1 MLNLRWRILR
11 YETHPAAM
19 NMAIDEAIAEMLS
32 YNEASP
38 TIRFYG
44 WNPGAVSIGCFQSL
58 EDEVDVERCKEL
70 GVDIVRRRTGGGAV
84 YHDKDGELTYS
95 VICPEAM
102 LDKDINAAY
111 RQICGWVVKGLKMVG
126 ITAEFQPIND
136 ITVNGKKIS
145 GSAQTRRSGIF
156 TQHGTVLYG
165 VDPEVMFSVLKVD
178 REKASSK
185 GAEDLADLVTSVS
198 RESKATKN
206 EVLAALVYSF
216 AEGKDWYLGALSQD
230 ELARAAAIAQERYGS
245 DAWTRSR

>member
-1 MLNLRWRILR
+1 MLNQRWRILR
-11 YETHPAAM
+11 YESHPAAM

-44 WNPGAVSIGCFQSL
+44 WEPSAVSIGCFQSL
-58 EDEVDVERCKEL
+58 EDEVDVERCREL
-70 GVDIVRRRTGGGAV
+70 GIDIVRRRTGGGAV

-95 VICPEAM
+95 VICQEAM
-102 LDKDINAAY
+102 ADKDINAAY
-111 RQICGWVVKGLKMVG
+111 RQICGWIVKGLKMVG
-126 ITAEFQPIND
+126 ITAEFRPIND

-156 TQHGTVLYG
+156 TQHGTVLYS

-178 REKASSK
+178 GEKASSK
-185 GAEDLADLVTSVS
+185 GADDLADLVTSVS

-216 AEGKDWYLGALSQD
+216 AEGKDWYLGTMSQD
-230 ELARAAAIAQERYGS
+230 ELARSAAIAQERYGS

>member
-1 MLNLRWRILR
+1 
-11 YETHPAAM
+11 M

-44 WNPGAVSIGCFQSL
+44 WEPSAVSIGCFQSL
-58 EDEVDVERCKEL
+58 EDEVDVERCREL
-70 GVDIVRRRTGGGAV
+70 GIDIVRRRTGGGAV

-95 VICPEAM
+95 VICQEAM
-102 LDKDINAAY
+102 ADKDINAAY
-111 RQICGWVVKGLKMVG
+111 RQICGWIVKGLKMVG
-126 ITAEFQPIND
+126 ITAEFRPIND

-156 TQHGTVLYG
+156 TQHGTVLYS

-178 REKASSK
+178 GEKASSK
-185 GAEDLADLVTSVS
+185 GADDLADLVTSVS

-216 AEGKDWYLGALSQD
+216 AEGKDWYLGTMSQD
-230 ELARAAAIAQERYGS
+230 ELARSAAIAQERYGS

>member
-1 MLNLRWRILR
+1 MLNQKWRILR

-44 WNPGAVSIGCFQSL
+44 WEPSAVSIGCFQSL
-58 EDEVDVERCKEL
+58 EDEVDVERCREL

-84 YHDKDGELTYS
+84 YHDKVGELTYS

-102 LDKDINAAY
+102 ADKDINAAY
-111 RQICGWVVKGLKMVG
+111 RQICGWIVKGLKMVG
-126 ITAEFQPIND
+126 ITAEFRPIND

-156 TQHGTVLYG
+156 TQHGTVLYS
-165 VDPEVMFSVLKVD
+165 VDPQMMFSVLKVD
-178 REKASSK
+178 PEKAGSK
-185 GAEDLADLVTSVS
+185 GTDDVADLVTSVS
-198 RESKATKN
+198 RESKASKN

-216 AEGKDWYLGALSQD
+216 AEGKDWYLGAMSQD
-230 ELARAAAIAQERYGS
+230 ELARSAAIAQERYAS